1 MCGKINMLPLL
12 SANRGK
18 EVSTVAIATFISSFL
33 ISVLAG
39 IAANCVYDAVR
50 KWLNGR
56 KK

>member
-1 MCGKINMLPLL
+1 MLPLL

-18 EVSTVAIATFISSFL
+18 EVNAVVIFSSIFSFL
-33 ISVLAG
+33 ISVIAG
-39 IAANCVYDAVR
+39 ITANFAYNIIC

>member
-1 MCGKINMLPLL
+1 MLPLL

-18 EVSTVAIATFISSFL
+18 EVNTVVMIYSISSFL
-33 ISVLAG
+33 ISVIAG
-39 IAANCVYDAVR
+39 ITANFAYDAIC

>member
-1 MCGKINMLPLL
+1 MLPLL